1 MTFDGRATPQSVVI
15 AAWLVTFGGVCG
27 ALYWGQAVLIPVALA
42 VLLAFV
48 LRPAV
53 IRFQRFGLPRI
64 PAVLAVMMLATGA
77 VGGMGWIV
85 AGELTALAKQLPAY
99 RSNIRAKIADV
110 RKLAR
115 GSAFERVQ
123 TTIENIGDDIERG
136 AAAANDDKPMLV
148 EVTPDRSLLGD
159 VKGFLPL
166 LETATTAGLA
176 LLLTIFMLIEREDVR
191 NRIVSLAGQ
200 AALVTT
206 TKAFAE
212 AGERISRYLLMQ
224 LIINSS
230 MGLAVWL
237 GLYLIG
243 VPYSALWGFATAVL
257 RYVPYIGVWIAAL
270 FPILLSLITAPDW
283 THLALVVTLFLT
295 LELVSSNALEPWLYS
310 QSVGLS
316 SIAVILAVIFWTWLW
331 GATGLVL
338 ATPLTVCLVVGGKYI
353 SGLAIFDRLLG
364 EGRALQ
370 PHLWLYQR
378 LLARDENEAGDVL
391 EEFASEHTLAQ
402 TCEELLLPAL
412 AQLKRDVA
420 SGRITAADSGFVADS
435 LLEIIDE
442 LPRDEDGAPPSE
454 AHVLFVGL
462 PTQDRLDEIA
472 LRLLGV
478 LLRRERGCELEI
490 FSADKLIGER
500 IADVEQRAAA
510 AVCVV
515 TLPPGD
521 IGAAR
526 GVCKRLR
533 ARFPDLPILVG
544 RFGESTSHERQQHA
558 LVEAG
563 ASRVTDRL
571 GGLAEELVAIVTTVA
586 SLPLRPRL
594 SSVAPS
600 KLA

>member
-243 VPYSALWGFATAVL
+243 VPYSALWGFATALL

>member
-1 MTFDGRATPQSVVI
+1 M
-15 AAWLVTFGGVCG
+15 
-27 ALYWGQAVLIPVALA
+27 
-42 VLLAFV
+42 
-48 LRPAV
+48 
-53 IRFQRFGLPRI
+53 
-64 PAVLAVMMLATGA
+64 
-77 VGGMGWIV
+77 
-85 AGELTALAKQLPAY
+85 
-99 RSNIRAKIADV
+99 
-110 RKLAR
+110 
-115 GSAFERVQ
+115 Q

-136 AAAANDDKPMLV
+136 AAPANDDKPLLV

-270 FPILLSLITAPDW
+270 FPIMLSLITAPDW
-283 THLALVVTLFLT
+283 THLALVVALFLT
-295 LELVSSNALEPWLYS
+295 LELVSSNVLEPWLYS

-316 SIAVILAVIFWTWLW
+316 SIAVIIAVIFWTWLW
-331 GATGLVL
+331 GAVGLVL

-378 LLARDENEAGDVL
+378 LAR
-391 EEFASEHTLAQ
+391 SRR
-402 TCEELLLPAL
+402 
-412 AQLKRDVA
+412 KRGG
-420 SGRITAADSGFVADS
+420 GRARGI
-435 LLEIIDE
+435 
-442 LPRDEDGAPPSE
+442 
-454 AHVLFVGL
+454 
-462 PTQDRLDEIA
+462 
-472 LRLLGV
+472 
-478 LLRRERGCELEI
+478 RERAYAR
-490 FSADKLIGER
+490 ADLR
-500 IADVEQRAAA
+500 
-510 AVCVV
+510 
-515 TLPPGD
+515 
-521 IGAAR
+521 GAA
-526 GVCKRLR
+526 CC
-533 ARFPDLPILVG
+533 
-544 RFGESTSHERQQHA
+544 
-558 LVEAG
+558 
-563 ASRVTDRL
+563 
-571 GGLAEELVAIVTTVA
+571 
-586 SLPLRPRL
+586 PRWR
-594 SSVAPS
+594 S
-600 KLA
+600 

>member
-1 MTFDGRATPQSVVI
+1 MTFDGRGTPQSVVI
-15 AAWLVTFGGVCG
+15 AAWLVSFGGVCG

-48 LRPAV
+48 LSPAV

-64 PAVLAVMMLATGA
+64 AAVLAVMTLATGA
-77 VGGMGWIV
+77 IGSMGWIV
-85 AGELTALAKQLPAY
+85 AGELSALAKQLPAY
-99 RSNIRAKIADV
+99 RTNIRAKIADV

-115 GSAFERVQ
+115 GSTLERVQ
-123 TTIENIGDDIERG
+123 TTIESIGDDIERG
-136 AAAANDDKPMLV
+136 TAPANDDKPMLV

-243 VPYSALWGFATAVL
+243 VPYSALWGFATAAL

-270 FPILLSLITAPDW
+270 FPIVLSLITAPDW

-295 LELVSSNALEPWLYS
+295 LELISSNVLEPWLYS
-310 QSVGLS
+310 RSVGLS
-316 SIAVILAVIFWTWLW
+316 SIAVIIAVIFWTWLW

-420 SGRITAADSGFVADS
+420 SGRITAADSGSVADS

-442 LPRDEDGAPPSE
+442 LPREEDGTPPSE

-472 LRLLGV
+472 LKLLGV

-490 FSADKLIGER
+490 LSADKLIGER
-500 IADVEQRAAA
+500 IADAEQRAPA

-521 IGAAR
+521 LGAAR

-533 ARFPDLPILVG
+533 ARLPEIPILVG
-544 RFGESTSHERQQHA
+544 RFGESTSHERKQHA
-558 LVEAG
+558 LIDAG

-571 GGLAEELVAIVTTVA
+571 GELAEELVAIVTTVA

-594 SSVAPS
+594 TSVAPS

>member
-1 MTFDGRATPQSVVI
+1 
-15 AAWLVTFGGVCG
+15 
-27 ALYWGQAVLIPVALA
+27 LIPVALA

-243 VPYSALWGFATAVL
+243 VPYSALWGFATALL

>member
-283 THLALVVTLFLT
+283 THLALVVTMFLT
-295 LELVSSNALEPWLYS
+295 LELVSSNVLEPWLYS

-500 IADVEQRAAA
+500 IADVEQRAPA

-544 RFGESTSHERQQHA
+544 RFGESTSHERQQNA

>member
-295 LELVSSNALEPWLYS
+295 LELVSSNVLEPWLYS

-500 IADVEQRAAA
+500 IADVEQRAPA

-544 RFGESTSHERQQHA
+544 RFGESTSHERQQNA